1 MTLMAERRTIRAQF
15 YQGSQRF
22 SAGTLPRP
30 ERAPGQTLLRVKR
43 VGICGTDLH
52 IFQGH
57 LDHRVKKGGIIGHE
71 TFAEVVEPEAGSAFR
86 AGDRVVINPVL
97 SCGTCRACQMG
108 AAYVCYNLLILGVDV
123 DGGLREIYP
132 APTDRLL
139 KVPDALGDDEAA
151 LIEPLSV
158 ATHDVTRADVK
169 AGDRVMVFGGGPIGT
184 LIALLCRHRGARV
197 LVSEVNP
204 HRVDMLKGLGLE
216 TVGPGV
222 DAVRFASDWTQGV
235 GVDVAF
241 EVTGHPAAVRAMTDV
256 VRVWGTVSIVA
267 IHSEPMPVNL
277 YQMFAREITMHG
289 SRLYTWQAWEGAIA
303 VAASGALPLRRLV
316 SRVVPLGALQE
327 GMEAALGGGPVMKV
341 LVDVTA

>member
-1 MTLMAERRTIRAQF
+1 MAEPRTMRAQC
-15 YQGSQRF
+15 YQGDRRF
-22 SAGTLPRP
+22 AAVAMPIP
-30 ERAPGQTLLRVKR
+30 ERGKGETLLRVRR

-71 TFAEVVEPEAGSAFR
+71 TLAEVVEPEPGTAFR

-97 SCGTCRACQMG
+97 SCGTCRACRMG
-108 AAYVCYNLLILGVDV
+108 AAYVCYGLRILGVDV
-123 DGGLREIYP
+123 DGGLREFYP
-132 APTDRLL
+132 APTNRLL
-139 KVPDALGDDEAA
+139 KVPDALGDDQAA

-158 ATHDVTRADVK
+158 ATHDVTRAAVK
-169 AGDRVMVFGGGPIGT
+169 AGDSVMVFGGGPIGT

-204 HRVDMLKGLGLE
+204 FRVEMLKELGLE
-216 TVGPGV
+216 TVGPGA
-222 DAVRFASDWTQGV
+222 DPVRFASDWTEGV

-277 YQMFAREITMHG
+277 YQMFARELTMHG
-289 SRLYTWQAWEGAIA
+289 SRLYTWQAWEDAIS
-303 VAASGALPLRRLV
+303 VAASGALPLGRLV
-316 SRVVPLGALQE
+316 SRIVPLGALQE
-327 GMEAALGGGPVMKV
+327 GMEAALGGGRVMKV